1 MTNFALERNGSLVNH
16 VVFKGN
22 SDTLLYREHDVVPL
36 TFDTIKAANEIAEIL
51 KANVVDYQLYISPQL
66 LKAA

>member
-16 VVFKGN
+16 VVFKGK
-22 SDTLLYREHDVVPL
+22 DGLYRDYEVVHL
-36 TFDTIKAANEIAEIL
+36 TFSTLKAAKEIAEVL
-51 KANVVDYQLYISPQL
+51 EANIVDYQLYLSPQL